1 MIGKILG
8 NRYEIVEK
16 IGEGG
21 MAKVYKAKCNLL
33 NRFVAVKILKNEYV
47 NNKEFIAKF
56 NSESQSAAKLS
67 HPNIVNIYDIGI
79 EGDIHYIIMEYIDGS
94 TLKES
99 ILKNAPFDNAEIIKI
114 SSQIAAALTHAHKN
128 KIIHRDIKPQ
138 NILITKD
145 NRIKVADFGIA
156 RAVTDATVVNASNLM
171 GTVHYASP
179 EQLKGSLV
187 DERTDIYSL
196 GVIMYEMATG
206 QLPYDGEA
214 PITVALKHM
223 NEELIPPNLVNN
235 KILDSLNSIIL
246 KTMDKTA
253 AYRYASAQSLMKDLS
268 ISGSGQ
274 IDFYNSDFD
283 SGKTTVLPLI
293 KEGKSPRKRVANANK
308 KNLKN
313 KKSQK
318 HIYSLAILSALIL
331 SIVLIMFSSY
341 TFLKGDLF
349 KNEVTIPTLINM
361 PFSEAKSILLE
372 NGLDYVVFEEKYD
385 HSIASGNIIIQEPAA
400 DEIVK
405 EGYTVKLTVSLGK
418 VKTRVPNLLNLTNT
432 EAIIAIENNNLA
444 VGDVEYEYSDL
455 PMDTILKQLPEAGEL
470 VDEATP
476 INLMLSQG
484 LDVKTFIMPNLIGK
498 TVESAKGNL
507 AELGISLANVKY
519 ENNEEIEKNHI
530 ISQSVSSGTE
540 ISQNTS
546 ISLVVSDGSEL
557 IDDKITKTMMIPLS
571 FSSKEAEVKVI
582 MTQDGAKSIVF
593 EDIVKQNEQ
602 NLSLEIQ
609 GNGKALI
616 EVFFDGTLAF
626 SLEENFE

>member
-47 NNKEFIAKF
+47 NNKEFTAKF

-79 EGDIHYIIMEYIDGS
+79 EGDINYIIMEYIDGI
-94 TLKES
+94 TLKDS
-99 ILKNAPFDNAEIIKI
+99 ILKNAPFDNAEIIEI
-114 SSQIAAALTHAHKN
+114 SSQIAAALAHAHKN

-138 NILITKD
+138 NILFTKD

-196 GVIMYEMATG
+196 GVIMYEMSTG

-223 NEELIPPNLVNN
+223 NEVLIPPNLVNK
-235 KILDSLNSIIL
+235 KILGSLNSIIL
-246 KTMDKTA
+246 KTMNKTA
-253 AYRYASAQSLMKDLS
+253 AYRYDSAQSLIKDLS
-268 ISGSGQ
+268 ISGSGK
-274 IDFYNSDFD
+274 IDIYNSDFD
-283 SGKTTVLPLI
+283 SGKTTVLPLV
-293 KEGKSPRKRVANANK
+293 KERKKPGKQSGNTNK
-308 KNLKN
+308 KN

-318 HIYSLAILSALIL
+318 HIYSLAILSGLIL
-331 SIVLIMFSSY
+331 SILFTIFSSY
-341 TFLKGDLF
+341 AFFKGDLF
-349 KNEVTIPTLINM
+349 KSEVTIPTLINM

-418 VKTRVPNLLNLTNT
+418 VKTMVPNLLNLTNT

-444 VGDVEYEYSDL
+444 VGDVEYVYDDL
-455 PMDTILKQLPEAGEL
+455 PIDTVIKQLPEAGEL
-470 VDEATP
+470 VDETTP
-476 INLMLSQG
+476 INLILSQG
-484 LDVKTFIMPNLIGK
+484 LDVKTFMMPNLIGK
-498 TVESAKGNL
+498 TVESAKNNL

-519 ENNEEIEKNHI
+519 ETNKEIEKDRI
-530 ISQSVSSGTE
+530 ISQSVSSGSE

-571 FSSKEAEVKVI
+571 FSSKEAQVKVV
-582 MTQDGAKSIVF
+582 MTHDGTQTIVF
-593 EDIVKQNEQ
+593 ENPVKKSEKI
-602 NLSLEIQ
+602 LSLEIE
-609 GNGKALI
+609 GNGKALV
-616 EVFFDGTLAF
+616 EVFFDGILAF
-626 SLEENFE
+626 SQEENFE